1 MANVKKLLGMK
12 KKGFW
17 TVTPETS
24 AFEALQLMAENN
36 VGALL
41 VVGEEKNLLGIFTE
55 RDYSRKVV
63 LKGRSS
69 KDTPVADLMTES
81 VYWVTPD
88 DLIEDCMSIM
98 NDKRVRHLP
107 VLERGRLVG
116 LVSIRDVVNTIIS
129 EKETTIRH
137 LEEYI
142 SAG

>member
-129 EKETTIRH
+129 ERETTIRH

-142 SAG
+142 AAG